1 MAATAPA
8 TGTVAADR
16 EGGAGLLTRGAAGP
30 LRWIIQGLGVAI
42 ALAHI
47 YLNTLATPSELH
59 LAAFHFGAFGLLC
72 ALVYPAWHARTEGGR
87 RAALALDAVLG
98 LLAVGCFLYLIL
110 GETAFY
116 ARSSQFLPIDWVMTS
131 VAALLA
137 IEFTRRTTGNT
148 IPIIIIL
155 FFTYVTVWGRYVP
168 GMLTFPGLSVE
179 TMLFRG
185 FYTDDGML
193 GNVAQIGAR
202 DIVMFIL
209 FGAFLMRSGA
219 GDFIIDFAR
228 AIAGRLAGGPGFV
241 AVIGSA
247 LFGTISGSAVANV
260 VSTGVVTI
268 PLMKRAGYS
277 PRFAGAVEATAST
290 GGQIMPPVMG
300 AGAFV
305 MASYLQI
312 DYLYIAAVSVMPAML
327 YFLSVGFY
335 VRIEAKKHNL
345 SLVDENPPPL
355 FKVVKDGAI
364 SFFAPIAVLVGMLIA
379 GYSPAY
385 AAGFGIIAVIVASW
399 ASPKK
404 IGPLGILDALATG
417 SRNMILTAVLLVAIG
432 IVINAV
438 TTTGLGNTFS
448 LMINHWAGNNLLI
461 ALILIAIASLVLGM
475 GLPVTAAYIV
485 LATLSAPALADL
497 ILRQD
502 IVAAIASGQLA
513 DSVKAVLMLVA
524 PDQMGAIGQP
534 MDSAT
539 AAALLDR
546 VPAEMKRM
554 VIDQTVLPQAVAA
567 AMLAAHLIIFWLSQD
582 SNVTPPVC
590 LAAFAAAAIAKGPPM
605 ATGFTAWRL
614 AKGIYI
620 VPLLFAY
627 TPYLGN
633 SFWID
638 LELTIYCA
646 LALYAFAAA
655 WEGYGEAPIPWPL
668 RIVLAGCFLGLLW
681 PNERM
686 LHLASCAV
694 LIPILAWNFRAGRRL
709 SAGHRS
715 GAVPSSRPLP

>member
-1 MAATAPA
+1 MAATDV
-8 TGTVAADR
+8 VAGGPMDR
-16 EGGAGLLTRGAAGP
+16 EGGSGLVTRGQSGP
-30 LRWIIQGLGVAI
+30 LRLAIHAVAI
-42 ALAHI
+42 LVALAHI
-47 YLNTLATPSELH
+47 YLNVLATPSELH
-59 LAAFHFGAFGLLC
+59 LSAFHFASFGLLC
-72 ALVYPAWHARTEGGR
+72 ALVYPAWHARSAAGR
-87 RAALALDAVLG
+87 RLVLALDIVLG
-98 LLAVGCFLYLIL
+98 LIAVGCFLYLVL

-116 ARSSQFLPIDWVMTS
+116 ARGSSFETIDWMMTAA
-131 VAALLA
+131 AALLA
-137 IEFTRRTTGNT
+137 VEFTRRTTGMT
-148 IPIIIIL
+148 IPIIIIV
-155 FFTYVTVWGRYVP
+155 FFTYVTVWGKYVP
-168 GMLTFPGLSVE
+168 GMLTFPGLSFE

-228 AIAGRLAGGPGFV
+228 AVAGRLAGGPGFV

-277 PRFAGAVEATAST
+277 PRFSGAVEATAST

-312 DYLYIAAVSVMPAML
+312 DYLYIAAVSVLPAIL

-335 VRIEAKKHNL
+335 VRIEAKKHGL
-345 SLVDENPPPL
+345 TLADENPPAL
-355 FKVVKDGAI
+355 LAVLRDGAI
-364 SFFAPIAVLVGMLIA
+364 SFFAPIAVLVGMLVS
-379 GYSPAY
+379 GYSPPY
-385 AAGFGIIAVIVASW
+385 AAGFGIVAVVVASW
-399 ASPKK
+399 LSPKK
-404 IGPLGILDALATG
+404 IGPAGILDALATG
-417 SRNMILTAVLLVAIG
+417 SKNMILTAVLLVAIG

-448 LMINHWAGNNLLI
+448 LMINQWAGNNLLI

-502 IVAAIASGQLA
+502 LVAAIASGQIA

-524 PDQMGAIGQP
+524 PDQMAAIGQP

-554 VIDQTVLPQAVAA
+554 VVDHTVAPQAVAA
-567 AMLAAHLIIFWLSQD
+567 ALLAAHLIIFWLSQD

-605 ATGFTAWRL
+605 GTGFTAWRL
-614 AKGIYI
+614 AKGLYI

-627 TPYLGN
+627 TPFIGN

-638 LELTIYCA
+638 LELSIYCA
-646 LALYAFAAA
+646 FALYAFAVA
-655 WEGYGEAPIPWPL
+655 WEGHGEAPVSWPV
-668 RIVLAGCFLGLLW
+668 RIVLAGCFLALLW
-681 PNERM
+681 PNERL
-686 LHLASCAV
+686 LHLAGVAV
-694 LIPILAWNFRAGRRL
+694 MIPLVVWNIRADRR
-709 SAGHRS
+709 A
-715 GAVPSSRPLP
+715 ARPA

>member
-1 MAATAPA
+1 M
-8 TGTVAADR
+8 VAAEAAIAGAPVDR
-16 EGGAGLLTRGAAGP
+16 EGGTGFATRGETGA
-30 LRWIIQGLGVAI
+30 LRWIIYGISIAV

-47 YLNTLATPSELH
+47 YLNTMATPSELH
-59 LAAFHFGAFGLLC
+59 LAAFHFASFGLLC
-72 ALVYPAWHARTEGGR
+72 ALVYPGWKARTEKGR
-87 RAALALDAVLG
+87 RLVLAIDVALGLMAVACLVYLVLG
-98 LLAVGCFLYLIL
+98 
-110 GETAFY
+110 ESAFY
-116 ARSSQFLPIDWVMTS
+116 ARSTQFHAIDWVMT
-131 VAALLA
+131 AAAAILA
-137 IEFTRRTTGNT
+137 VEFTRRTTGNT
-148 IPIIIIL
+148 IPVIIIV

-168 GMLTFPGLSVE
+168 GMLTFPGLSFE

-228 AIAGRLAGGPGFV
+228 AVAGRLAGGPGFV

-312 DYLYIAAVSVMPAML
+312 DYLYIAAVSVLPAIL

-345 SLVDENPPPL
+345 SLTDQNAPPL
-355 FKVVKDGAI
+355 LRVLRDGAV
-364 SFFAPIAVLVGMLIA
+364 SFFAPIAVLVGMLVS

-385 AAGFGIIAVIVASW
+385 SAGFGMIAVIVSSW
-399 ASPKK
+399 ASPKR
-404 IGPLGILDALATG
+404 IGLRGILDALAAG

-432 IVINAV
+432 VVINAV

-448 LMINHWAGNNLLI
+448 LMINQWAGNNLLI
-461 ALILIAIASLVLGM
+461 ALVLIAIASLVLGM

-502 IVAAIASGQLA
+502 LVAAISSGQLA

-524 PDQMGAIGQP
+524 PDQMAAIGQP
-534 MDSAT
+534 MDPG
-539 AAALLDR
+539 AAGALLDR

-554 VIDQTVLPQAVAA
+554 VIDQTVAPQAVAA
-567 AMLAAHLIIFWLSQD
+567 ALLAAHMIIFWLSQD

-605 ATGFTAWRL
+605 GTGFTAWRL
-614 AKGIYI
+614 AKGLYI

-627 TPYLGN
+627 TPFLGN
-633 SFWID
+633 SLWID
-638 LELTIYCA
+638 LELSLYCA

-655 WEGYGEAPIPWPL
+655 WEGFGEAPIPWPL
-668 RIVLAGCFLGLLW
+668 RVVLMACFVGLLW
-681 PNERM
+681 PNDRAI
-686 LHLASCAV
+686 HLASCAV
-694 LIPILAWNFRAGRRL
+694 MLPILVWNIRLGRSLMVAPARV
-709 SAGHRS
+709 A
-715 GAVPSSRPLP
+715 A